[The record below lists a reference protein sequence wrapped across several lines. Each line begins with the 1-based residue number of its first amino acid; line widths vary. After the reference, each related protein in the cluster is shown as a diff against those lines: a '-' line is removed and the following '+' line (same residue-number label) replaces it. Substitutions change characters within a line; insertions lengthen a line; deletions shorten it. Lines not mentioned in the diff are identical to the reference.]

1 MALTKI
7 QGSGISNVTI
17 SADGEV
23 TKAAQ
28 PAFSVHKNNTGQ
40 DNLAADS
47 SSVVI
52 TFGTETYDI
61 GSNFASNTFTAPVTG
76 KYQLSLRVGLNQVDR
91 DANYVFI
98 SINTSNRSYA
108 SLIDANFGGADPAYW
123 QVNTTFLVDMDAND
137 TANCLYQQS
146 GGEAQ
151 IDINGAQNYT
161 NFSGFLAC

>member
-1 MALTKI
+1 MALTQI

-17 SADGEV
+17 SADGEI
-23 TKAAQ
+23 TQAAQ
-28 PAFSVHKNNTGQ
+28 PAFSVHKNGTTQANMAN
-40 DNLAADS
+40 DA

-52 TFGTETYDI
+52 TFGTETYDV
-61 GSNFASNTFTAPVTG
+61 GNNFASNTFTAPVTG
-76 KYQLSLRVGLNQVDR
+76 KYLLSLRIGLRQFDR
-91 DANYVFI
+91 DADYVFI

-137 TANCLYQQS
+137 TADCKYQQNA
-146 GGEAQ
+146 GEAQ
-151 IDINGAQNYT
+151 IDIDGTQTYT